1 MTLACSLAL
10 VLLPSAPADVIVV
23 DAAGAGEFT
32 DLQAAIAAAAEDDVL
47 LVRPGTYGPA
57 QIDGKGLS
65 LVADGGGPVSVQG
78 GLSVRQ
84 LMQDQQVALIGLRC
98 EGGNGAGEQRAG
110 LTIEANDGVVRVD
123 HCVLIGADGVFY
135 SLDAEGAPGARIE
148 DAAGV
153 SLAHCELR
161 GGDGDQS
168 FSGGDDN
175 RGGEGVW
182 ASHSALALYD
192 CDASG
197 GNGGP
202 GSFEGCDLGGAAG
215 HGLHLMESAA
225 TVSGS
230 LVLGGDGGGDGLFSC
245 EPGGHGALLEGAGT
259 LVQLLDSQAQGGSG
273 ACFAGP
279 GQPSVLIAGAQ
290 LQALPG
296 PARSMKLDAP
306 LQEGVAYAHDFQGAA
321 GDSLFLA
328 FSLRADHL
336 SLPGTFGTLAVAL
349 PLTGPLQFLGVLPA
363 SGSLAAPGTGPV
375 LAPGLEAA
383 RFELQPL
390 FLSASAQ
397 SWLGTPASAVVIDG
411 AF

>member
-230 LVLGGDGGGDGLFSC
+230 LVLGGDGGGDGLFLRSPLTHAFRIAVAPNVLGQDRLVSLVDLVAHRLTDEVRRDRVAVESVC
-245 EPGGHGALLEGAGT
+245 LKNVPLLLTVVVLRVRALDVEVIAPASELEAFIAEALGFLREDFEGQVGPLASEQADGAGHG
-259 LVQLLDSQAQGGSG
+259 V
-273 ACFAGP
+273 
-279 GQPSVLIAGAQ
+279 
-290 LQALPG
+290 
-296 PARSMKLDAP
+296 R
-306 LQEGVAYAHDFQGAA
+306 
-321 GDSLFLA
+321 
-328 FSLRADHL
+328 
-336 SLPGTFGTLAVAL
+336 FG
-349 PLTGPLQFLGVLPA
+349 
-363 SGSLAAPGTGPV
+363 
-375 LAPGLEAA
+375 
-383 RFELQPL
+383 
-390 FLSASAQ
+390 
-397 SWLGTPASAVVIDG
+397 
-411 AF
+411 